1 MLKPEVKQ
9 TLDKL
14 IYQLDLCRNTLN
26 LIETRMTMNENRL
39 KEVVDFV
46 KNEDINFVSDK
57 VLNHS
62 SLETNDCKSSSKS
75 LGGDCWQASLR

>member
-26 LIETRMTMNENRL
+26 LLETRMTMNENRL

-46 KNEDINFVSDK
+46 KNEDINFVSEK
-57 VLNHS
+57 VLNYS
-62 SLETNDCKSSSKS
+62 ALETHDCKSSSKS
-75 LGGDCWQASLR
+75 LGGDCWQTSFR

>member
-26 LIETRMTMNENRL
+26 LLETRMTMNENRL

-46 KNEDINFVSDK
+46 KNEDINFVSK
-57 VLNHS
+57 TAINF
-62 SLETNDCKSSSKS
+62 LETYDC
-75 LGGDCWQASLR
+75 

>member
-26 LIETRMTMNENRL
+26 LLETRMTMNENRL

-46 KNEDINFVSDK
+46 KNEDINFVSAI
-57 VLNHS
+57 LRLS
-62 SLETNDCKSSSKS
+62 FLETHDCESSYKS
-75 LGGDCWQASLR
+75 LGGDYW